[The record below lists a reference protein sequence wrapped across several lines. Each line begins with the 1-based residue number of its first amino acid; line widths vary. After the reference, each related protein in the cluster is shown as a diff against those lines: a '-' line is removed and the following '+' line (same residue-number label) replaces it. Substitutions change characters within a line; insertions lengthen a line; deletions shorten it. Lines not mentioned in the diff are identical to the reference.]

1 MKSKANNSKFVSNED
16 YFAMSSALIK
26 ELKKRR
32 MAESETVIPFMNG
45 DFTGWDLY
53 LAGTCEYSMR
63 IVDGLISMLQSRNFV
78 CAAQLLRAQIGVC
91 MRSLAILACDD
102 IDSFLETFF
111 SNGRINQLKDR
122 DGYKL
127 TDSRLKNLL
136 NQFDPTVANSYDRTS
151 GLIHYSAEVINA
163 MATST
168 AGAEFELNF
177 GMEPN
182 EELNSMLLDCG
193 ELCLRYLDLHL
204 QLLDKIIEADEWYE
218 NRRKIDSPMIKVST
232 DAAST

>member
-1 MKSKANNSKFVSNED
+1 
-16 YFAMSSALIK
+16 MSSALIK

-91 MRSLAILACDD
+91 MRSLAILVCDD

-136 NQFDPTVANSYDRTS
+136 NQFDPTIANSYDRTS

-168 AGAEFELNF
+168 AGAEFEINF
-177 GMEPN
+177 GMEGSVEKVGVRALAAPVSDIRN
-182 EELNSMLLDCG
+182 
-193 ELCLRYLDLHL
+193 
-204 QLLDKIIEADEWYE
+204 QLI
-218 NRRKIDSPMIKVST
+218 S
-232 DAAST
+232 